1 MKKILCTTDFSRQA
15 AKVCRYAAQ
24 LAKQTNARLYIL
36 HASHPSF
43 THTFDTEAMASN
55 ENYVQTYYEAKLKRL
70 ARRLEKSVDGGI
82 GIEIINKT
90 GFAVEVITEMAK
102 QIRPDLLLMGTVGQL
117 PRSPGIIGNLGS
129 EMIGKS
135 PVPIMLVP
143 PKAKFRAFENVYMA
157 VDVSE
162 KVDAVAL
169 QQMINSLKAF
179 KVIINIFSMVR
190 NPEALQVKEVILSI
204 REMLKDYP
212 HVIDVVKGDN
222 FVQAFLESAQIHKAD
237 LMIVFPK
244 EHGWLERW
252 FKGTNTEELILRT
265 DLPMIAIA

>member
-15 AKVCRYAAQ
+15 AKVCRYAVQ

-43 THTFDTEAMASN
+43 IRPFDTEAMDFDES
-55 ENYVQTYYEAKLKRL
+55 YVQTYYEAKLKRL
-70 ARRLEKSVDGGI
+70 ARRLVKSVDGGI
-82 GIEIINKT
+82 SIETINKT

-117 PRSPGIIGNLGS
+117 PRSPGVIGNLGS

-135 PVPIMLVP
+135 PVPLMLVP

-162 KVDAVAL
+162 KVDAVTL
-169 QQMINSLKAF
+169 QKMINSLKTF
-179 KVIINIFSMVR
+179 KVIINIFSVVR
-190 NPEALQVKEVILSI
+190 DPEASQVKEVIFNI

-212 HVIDVVKGDN
+212 HIIDIVKGDN
-222 FVQAFLESAQIHKAD
+222 FVQAFLNGAQAHKAD

-244 EHGWLERW
+244 QHGWFDRW

-265 DLPMIAIA
+265 ELPMIAIA